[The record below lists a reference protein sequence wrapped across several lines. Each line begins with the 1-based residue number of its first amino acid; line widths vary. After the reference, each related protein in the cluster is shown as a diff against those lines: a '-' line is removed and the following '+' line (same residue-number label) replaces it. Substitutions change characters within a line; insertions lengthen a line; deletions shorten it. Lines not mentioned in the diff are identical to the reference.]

1 MGVYT
6 GNSVTNLTGVQECSG
21 LPVLNFDVTAGT
33 VYQIAVDSAYNFF
46 GNPTGPFTLNL
57 ALAAPVV
64 RPPNDNFEN
73 RTAITG
79 ANLMITASNTNATTQ
94 FDEPNPG
101 GSPGMQSVWWK
112 WTAPATGRV
121 TIDATSSTTPQLIGV
136 YSGTVLT
143 NLTVV
148 GAGLTTNSF
157 DAVAGESYDI
167 DFAAWE
173 GNGNPGYG
181 QVIFGLTEQ
190 LAASND
196 DFSNRIVLVGTNLTV
211 TGDNTGAS
219 HEPGE
224 SNHNTICSHS
234 LWYSWTAPANGSLV
248 VTSSS
253 SVMYAFNQ
261 LYTGTTM
268 ASLVNA
274 TPDPT
279 MAGAY
284 EVTAGTTYQID
295 VDSGGY
301 QFGAFTL
308 SLQLTPRPVND
319 AFANRI
325 PITGN
330 LVHLQASNI
339 GATREFGERLPPN
352 AQGDTIWWAWT
363 PTVSGNVTITGASTF
378 SPILTF
384 YTGSSVATLT
394 PVTGPLVAG
403 TPYQI
408 SLDGYQNGEFGPVG
422 SVDYWLSLPGP
433 PPNDNFASRQVYIG
447 TTNLAVG
454 LITYATSEAG
464 EPNYLGEGAGKS
476 VWYSWTAPASARYLI
491 SAAASDFGPQS
502 VIAVYTG
509 TELTNLIFVAGGAA
523 PGNAS
528 FSAEAGTTYSI
539 SVDSVS
545 SQSAGVVRLAIWP
558 LPLNDEFANRYQ
570 ITGTN
575 ITVTGTNAEATSE
588 PGEMLL
594 GVGNTLWWS
603 WIAPET
609 GRVQLGFAD
618 DGTVAEVFTGDSLTN
633 LTLVASNPNTNELT
647 FLAVAGNTYQISLD
661 TASNSTSSIVSTTLT
676 QTSEPPND
684 GFKNAVIL
692 SGSHVQTTGT
702 NLGATLEPG
711 EPSPGGSNAASVW
724 WKWTAPATQQM
735 TISTSGT
742 SFDTVFG
749 IYTGSALTNLT
760 LIEAGTNIGSFAVV
774 SNTTYFIDVAGVDGA
789 MGYINLS
796 LTPTPPNDDFTHRQL
811 LKGYS
816 VFASGNNTGATEE
829 LGEGIYAVDP
839 SGASVWFSWVAPASG
854 TVNITYTGNE
864 FFPALEVFTGSAIS
878 NLVYITENSFFNPLS
893 FTASAGTT
901 YQIVLVG
908 YYGGTGD
915 YTLDLSLNA
924 GAKNDNFA
932 NRIALA
938 GTNLTVAADNTGATR
953 QTGEPNPGGVAGG
966 HSLWWSYTAPAAGSV
981 LIDFSQ
987 TGFVPVI
994 GIYTGTQ
1001 LSTLKTVTN
1010 VTDYVKDQVVF
1021 NTIAGVSYQ
1030 IMVDGY
1036 KGGFGNILLNLNFQP
1051 APPNDAFRNRIALT
1065 GGSFSVSGNNRGA
1078 TEQPG
1083 EPRHAGLPGSHSVW
1097 WSWLAPSSQTV
1108 TLNAEGDGFE
1118 PHLAVYTG
1126 SRLTNLLVVT
1136 NNYNGRVLA
1145 SGVTF
1150 APIQGDVYQ
1159 IAVDSDFV
1167 DFGDIT
1173 RVDSN
1178 ACSAQ

>member
-1 MGVYT
+1 
-6 GNSVTNLTGVQECSG
+6 S
-21 LPVLNFDVTAGT
+21 F
-33 VYQIAVDSAYNFF
+33 
-46 GNPTGPFTLNL
+46 
-57 ALAAPVV
+57 
-64 RPPNDNFEN
+64 
-73 RTAITG
+73 
-79 ANLMITASNTNATTQ
+79 
-94 FDEPNPG
+94 G
-101 GSPGMQSVWWK
+101 GSPGVQSVWWK

-143 NLTVV
+143 NLTVL
-148 GAGLTTNSF
+148 GAGFTTNGF

-181 QVIFGLTEQ
+181 QVTFGLTEQ

-234 LWYSWTAPANGSLV
+234 LWYSWTAPANGSLL

-253 SVMYAFNQ
+253 GVMYAFNQ
-261 LYTGTTM
+261 LYTGTTL

-274 TPDPT
+274 APDPT

-284 EVTAGTTYQID
+284 EVTAGTTYQIV

-308 SLQLTPRPVND
+308 SMQLTPRPVND

-339 GATREFGERLPPN
+339 GATREPGERLPPT
-352 AQGDTIWWAWT
+352 AQGDTIWWTWT
-363 PTVSGNVTITGASTF
+363 PAVSGDVTITGTSTF
-378 SPILTF
+378 YPILTF
-384 YTGSSVATLT
+384 YTGASLATLT

-408 SLDGYQNGEFGPVG
+408 SLDGHQNGNYGSVG
-422 SVDYWLSLPGP
+422 SIDYCLSLPGP
-433 PPNDNFASRQVYIG
+433 PPNDNFANRQVYTG

-454 LITYATSEAG
+454 LITYATSEPG
-464 EPNYLGEGAGKS
+464 EPNYLGAGAGKS
-476 VWYSWTAPASARYLI
+476 VWYSWTAPATSRYLL

-502 VIAVYTG
+502 VVAVYTG
-509 TELTNLIFVAGGAA
+509 TELTNLTLVAGGAA
-523 PGNAS
+523 PGIAS

-539 SVDSVS
+539 SVGSVS
-545 SQSAGVVRLAIWP
+545 PQSAGVVRLAIWP
-558 LPLNDEFANRYQ
+558 LPLNDEFADRFQ

-575 ITVTGTNAEATSE
+575 VTVTGTNAEATSE
-588 PGEMLL
+588 SGEILL

-647 FLAVAGNTYQISLD
+647 FLAIAGNTYQISLD
-661 TASNSTSSIVSTTLT
+661 TASNRTPNIVSTTLI
-676 QTSEPPND
+676 QMSEPPND
-684 GFKNAVIL
+684 DFKNALVL
-692 SGSHVQTTGT
+692 SGSPVQTTGI

-711 EPSPGGSNAASVW
+711 EPNLYGNNAASVW

-735 TISTSGT
+735 SISTSGT
-742 SFDTVFG
+742 LPDFFSSPFDTVFG
-749 IYTGSALTNLT
+749 IYTGTALTNLI
-760 LIEAGTNIGSFAVV
+760 LIDAGTNLGSFAAV

-789 MGYINLS
+789 MGYVDLS

-829 LGEGIYAVDP
+829 PGEGSYAVDP

-854 TVNITYTGNE
+854 TATLTYGGNG
-864 FFPALEVFTGSAIS
+864 FYPALEVFTGSAIS

-915 YTLDLSLNA
+915 YTLNVSLNA

-938 GTNLTVAADNTGATR
+938 GTNLTAAADNTTATR
-953 QTGEPNPGGVAGG
+953 QTGE
-966 HSLWWSYTAPAAGSV
+966 
-981 LIDFSQ
+981 
-987 TGFVPVI
+987 
-994 GIYTGTQ
+994 
-1001 LSTLKTVTN
+1001 
-1010 VTDYVKDQVVF
+1010 
-1021 NTIAGVSYQ
+1021 
-1030 IMVDGY
+1030 
-1036 KGGFGNILLNLNFQP
+1036 
-1051 APPNDAFRNRIALT
+1051 
-1065 GGSFSVSGNNRGA
+1065 
-1078 TEQPG
+1078 
-1083 EPRHAGLPGSHSVW
+1083 
-1097 WSWLAPSSQTV
+1097 
-1108 TLNAEGDGFE
+1108 
-1118 PHLAVYTG
+1118 
-1126 SRLTNLLVVT
+1126 
-1136 NNYNGRVLA
+1136 
-1145 SGVTF
+1145 
-1150 APIQGDVYQ
+1150 
-1159 IAVDSDFV
+1159 
-1167 DFGDIT
+1167 
-1173 RVDSN
+1173 
-1178 ACSAQ
+1178 